1 MNTGTKTENFITMSE
16 GAIAELK
23 RLDVSKEEFLRI
35 TLVPGGCSGL
45 SYQMDTD
52 TVITPF
58 DQVIFE
64 DDSLRA
70 VTDKNSLDHLK
81 GLHIDFSDDLIEVGF
96 RFVNPNAVHSCGCGH
111 SFSIE

>member
-1 MNTGTKTENFITMSE
+1 MNTETKAENMISISE

-23 RLDVSKEEFLRI
+23 RLDVNKAEFLRI

-52 TVITPF
+52 TVVTPF

-70 VTDKNSLDHLK
+70 VTDRNSLDYLK
-81 GLHIDFSDDLIEVGF
+81 GLHIEFSDDLIEVGF

>member
-1 MNTGTKTENFITMSE
+1 MISISE

-23 RLDVSKEEFLRI
+23 RLDVNKQEFLRI

-52 TVITPF
+52 TVVTAF

-70 VTDKNSLDHLK
+70 VTDRNSLDYLK

-111 SFSIE
+111 SFAIE